1 MTTELS
7 RRLALLE
14 QATNSTS
21 TVRVVFA
28 KPGETA
34 QAAMQREGVDLDSD
48 QQVLVVVF
56 G

>member
-1 MTTELS
+1 MTEQLL
-7 RRLALLE
+7 RRVAALE

-48 QQVLVVVF
+48 QQVLVVTF